1 MAPRKKPSPD
11 SVPRAR
17 TALVVLGM
25 HRSGT
30 SALTGVLGQ
39 MGCDLPKNLMGPAEI
54 NPKGFF
60 ESNLVTGLN
69 EDLLA
74 SAGVT
79 WFSFPRF
86 PADWFAS
93 PKAAEF
99 LERAGAVIAADYG
112 RSHLFALKDPRLCR
126 LLPFWRQA
134 LGDAGCQPAFVC
146 IHRHPR
152 EVADSLL
159 RWANYDADYGLL
171 LWLRHVLDAEAGS
184 RGLPRVFTSYD
195 RLMADWAGTVR
206 GIGKGL
212 GLTWPRRIDTAAP
225 GVEGFLSAELQHFSH
240 AKADSRRAT
249 AMPDWVAQTYAILE
263 SWAARGEQAAD
274 HKRLDRIRAGLD
286 DASPTFAGVTW
297 RSQEQRVQVQHLQQ
311 RIAHLEGPAQQEHQ
325 AELDR
330 SRAEFAVRIADLT
343 TASEQ
348 SAAAAASHEINH
360 RTEQLNRAEAVEQAA
375 QAQALYDEARSAA
388 ATQAAAFHTEQQ
400 ARLQADARI
409 AELSAALDKAQGA
422 QSAQDDLTAQL
433 AAARTDAARHAANHQ
448 AEHLARL
455 EMDVRSAQMSAALA
469 EAQASSDARI
479 AALEGALN
487 QAQADTRA
495 AQAEA
500 ERLVTDAR
508 AATQD
513 VLDRL
518 ARSETALQTLQDAGA
533 ALEDDLRRSQDL
545 RSAAEHEASQLR
557 SALIQRGQEADDL
570 HRQTAADAERLAGL
584 EAALDAARRDHAE
597 LVRQD
602 DRSTRHLEI
611 LTRRVSEQVRQ
622 DLENRLTP
630 KVDHEAV
637 ARDHRALIDDYET
650 RLTYNRKARAD
661 AEAEVARL
669 LGEQEQVATET
680 GAELARAEAEQAEM
694 TRGFEALQ
702 AQILRREQEIRG
714 LMRRLDASQS
724 DIDTATAQVATVE
737 AQAAAAATALQDQ
750 IGQLQGERLTLAAAT
765 EALQGRLDVA
775 ARTET
780 DLQDRLASRQ
790 QEVAQARAD
799 IVALSA
805 QVAGI
810 KARAAETVGA
820 LTDKIQ
826 GLEVDR
832 EDMSRVA
839 EGLTGNLETA
849 ARREEQLQANL
860 HDRLQD
866 VTQTRNDLAELTKEH
881 KSTLR
886 RVTLLRDEKKAYEQR
901 LQTLAAEVEGL
912 MGSLSWRVT
921 RPVRAVSGVL
931 RRVVPGRK

>member
-388 ATQAAAFHTEQQ
+388 ATHAAAFHTEQQ

-433 AAARTDAARHAANHQ
+433 AAARTDAARHAANHE

-455 EMDVRSAQMSAALA
+455 EMDARSAQVSAALA

-508 AATQD
+508 TATQD

-602 DRSTRHLEI
+602 DRSTKHLEI

-724 DIDTATAQVATVE
+724 DIDTATAQVATVD

-810 KARAAETVGA
+810 KAQAAGTVGA
-820 LTDKIQ
+820 LTDKVQ

>member
-184 RGLPRVFTSYD
+184 RGQPRVFTSYD

-206 GIGKGL
+206 GIGTGL

-388 ATQAAAFHTEQQ
+388 ATHAAAFHTEQQ

-409 AELSAALDKAQGA
+409 AELSAALDKAQAA

-602 DRSTRHLEI
+602 DRSTKHLEI

-737 AQAAAAATALQDQ
+737 AQAAAAATALQDK

-810 KARAAETVGA
+810 KAQAAGTVGA
-820 LTDKIQ
+820 LTDKVQ

>member
-1 MAPRKKPSPD
+1 
-11 SVPRAR
+11 
-17 TALVVLGM
+17 
-25 HRSGT
+25 
-30 SALTGVLGQ
+30 
-39 MGCDLPKNLMGPAEI
+39 
-54 NPKGFF
+54 
-60 ESNLVTGLN
+60 
-69 EDLLA
+69 
-74 SAGVT
+74 
-79 WFSFPRF
+79 
-86 PADWFAS
+86 
-93 PKAAEF
+93 
-99 LERAGAVIAADYG
+99 
-112 RSHLFALKDPRLCR
+112 
-126 LLPFWRQA
+126 
-134 LGDAGCQPAFVC
+134 
-146 IHRHPR
+146 
-152 EVADSLL
+152 
-159 RWANYDADYGLL
+159 
-171 LWLRHVLDAEAGS
+171 
-184 RGLPRVFTSYD
+184 
-195 RLMADWAGTVR
+195 
-206 GIGKGL
+206 
-212 GLTWPRRIDTAAP
+212 
-225 GVEGFLSAELQHFSH
+225 
-240 AKADSRRAT
+240 
-249 AMPDWVAQTYAILE
+249 
-263 SWAARGEQAAD
+263 
-274 HKRLDRIRAGLD
+274 
-286 DASPTFAGVTW
+286 
-297 RSQEQRVQVQHLQQ
+297 
-311 RIAHLEGPAQQEHQ
+311 
-325 AELDR
+325 
-330 SRAEFAVRIADLT
+330 
-343 TASEQ
+343 
-348 SAAAAASHEINH
+348 
-360 RTEQLNRAEAVEQAA
+360 
-375 QAQALYDEARSAA
+375 
-388 ATQAAAFHTEQQ
+388 
-400 ARLQADARI
+400 
-409 AELSAALDKAQGA
+409 
-422 QSAQDDLTAQL
+422 
-433 AAARTDAARHAANHQ
+433 
-448 AEHLARL
+448 
-455 EMDVRSAQMSAALA
+455 MDVRSAQMSAALA